1 MRIFLIMTLM
11 AATAAAQSAP
21 NLGFRGQQ
29 RPKHAAVAA
38 GAGDLTVKA
47 GDKTLLF
54 VDVTPNP
61 NIHVY
66 APGAKDFIPITVKV
80 DATADVKA
88 GKLTYPKSE
97 TMTFADEKVPVFQKP
112 FRLAQEVSLAAS
124 AKPGTEIPIK
134 ATVDFQACDDKV
146 CYPPESAPVMW
157 TITVK

>member
-66 APGAKDFIPITVKV
+66 ERRI
-80 DATADVKA
+80 
-88 GKLTYPKSE
+88 S
-97 TMTFADEKVPVFQKP
+97 
-112 FRLAQEVSLAAS
+112 FRLRSRS
-124 AKPGTEIPIK
+124 TR
-134 ATVDFQACDDKV
+134 
-146 CYPPESAPVMW
+146 AP
-157 TITVK
+157 T